1 MKLAAHVADWI
12 DEAAAWWVRELGP
25 VGSELVL
32 PTDAYFSDP
41 APQALFERVVEL
53 ADMADWTF
61 ELVDE
66 SDAIMD
72 DPMPNMP
79 RPAVPGVVLAEETE
93 EELPEGGPYPVHY
106 AEEDTREPMVL
117 VASFARQLSHYLLY
131 AASEDVPGGD
141 DHRPALAD
149 VGAVLLGFGVFLAN
163 TAVRFQQFDN
173 AGIIGWSA
181 AVDGTLGEDA
191 LGYALAL
198 FIELADADP
207 KLATEYLAANPR
219 AALKWARTQLQG
231 PRADTLARLRA
242 ITPSASHAGPYR

>member
-1 MKLAAHVADWI
+1 MKLDAHVADWI
-12 DEAAAWWVRELGP
+12 DDAAAWWLRELGP
-25 VGSELVL
+25 AGSELVL

-41 APQALFERVVEL
+41 APEALFERVVEL
-53 ADMADWTF
+53 ADMADWNF

-79 RPAVPGVVLAEETE
+79 RPATPGVVLAEETE
-93 EELPEGGPYPVHY
+93 ESLPEGGPYPVHY
-106 AEEDTREPMVL
+106 SEEQAREPMVL

-141 DHRPALAD
+141 DQRPALTD

-163 TAVRFQQFDN
+163 TAVRFQQFEN

-191 LGYALAL
+191 LGYVLAL
-198 FIELADADP
+198 FTELAEADP

-231 PRADTLARLRA
+231 PRAATLARLRA
-242 ITPSASHAGPYR
+242 ITPSSSQAGPYR